1 MVSASGEKGGGAFVR
16 GGLSQGA
23 KVAAAFSSPYKH
35 GWVRYSLCGGCAQ
48 SRATGAGANI
58 VLSFIKDKDLVTS
71 LHVSFSSRRGSTCTV
86 RYDPS

>member
-35 GWVRYSLCGGCAQ
+35 GWVRYSVCGGCAQ

-58 VLSFIKDKDLVTS
+58 VLSFIKDKDLVYTTS
-71 LHVSFSSRRGSTCTV
+71 HFHPDGEVHV
-86 RYDPS
+86 RYDMIQAS